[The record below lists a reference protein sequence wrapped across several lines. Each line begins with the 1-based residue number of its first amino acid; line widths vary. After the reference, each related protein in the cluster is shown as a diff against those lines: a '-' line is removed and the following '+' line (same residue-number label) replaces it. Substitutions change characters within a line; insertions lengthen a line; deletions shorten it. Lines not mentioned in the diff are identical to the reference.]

1 MFRVFFTARYK
12 YGKARGFLP
21 LGASAAAALVLMLVG
36 LTLQP
41 GGDLLLG
48 LNQNV
53 QQVFGYVAVFVVEE
67 RRGLTC
73 ATQSRC

>member
-1 MFRVFFTARYK
+1 MNWDRRRVSL
-12 YGKARGFLP
+12 RGTSTDTLSP

-48 LNQNV
+48 LNQDV
-53 QQVFGYVAVFVVEE
+53 QQVFGYVAVFVVKE

-73 ATQSRC
+73 ATH